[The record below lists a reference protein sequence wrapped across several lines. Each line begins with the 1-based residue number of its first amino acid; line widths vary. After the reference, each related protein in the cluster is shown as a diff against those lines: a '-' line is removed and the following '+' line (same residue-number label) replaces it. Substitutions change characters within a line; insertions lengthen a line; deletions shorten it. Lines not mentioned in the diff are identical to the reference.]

1 MDKIYQNELD
11 NIFGKDRVVVS
22 IIHNNKDLNIFSHER
37 EVLKAIK
44 KNQMDNYNLSWF
56 FKETIFGKSIYISL
70 NNINTHISSDNIN
83 FSNIQEDYKKYFI
96 HRINLIMNGINE
108 DYKDTTYNTV
118 VYNYNKLIKKNVVN
132 FEEYKNIRNNF
143 EKYQK

>member
-1 MDKIYQNELD
+1 MDKLYQETLD

-22 IIHNNKDLNIFSHER
+22 IIHDGKDLNIFSQER

-83 FSNIQEDYKKYFI
+83 CSNIQEDYKKYFI

-132 FEEYKNIRNNF
+132 FEEYKNIRNKF
-143 EKYQK
+143 EKYN

>member
-1 MDKIYQNELD
+1 MDKLYQETLD

-22 IIHNNKDLNIFSHER
+22 IIHDGKDLNIFSQER

-83 FSNIQEDYKKYFI
+83 CSNIQEDYKKYFI

-108 DYKDTTYNTV
+108 DEPSTPTW
-118 VYNYNKLIKKNVVN
+118 
-132 FEEYKNIRNNF
+132 
-143 EKYQK
+143 